1 MMITKILLSA
11 LFIAAVNLVAKRYPA
26 LGGYMAVLPVITFLS
41 LITLMTDKQSSENI
55 STFLTGALSG
65 VALTILMLVFMLV
78 LVRSGLAVPHVIL
91 LGVSLWVVV
100 AYVGTQL
107 FS

>member
-1 MMITKILLSA
+1 MIAKILLSA
-11 LFIAAVNLVAKRYPA
+11 FFIAAVNLVAKRYPA

-41 LITLMTDKQSSENI
+41 LITLMIDKENSENI
-55 STFLTGALSG
+55 SVFLTGALSG
-65 VALTILMLVFMLV
+65 VALTSLILVLMLVM
-78 LVRSGLAVPHVIL
+78 VRSGLAATHVVL
-91 LGVSLWVVV
+91 LGVGIWAVV